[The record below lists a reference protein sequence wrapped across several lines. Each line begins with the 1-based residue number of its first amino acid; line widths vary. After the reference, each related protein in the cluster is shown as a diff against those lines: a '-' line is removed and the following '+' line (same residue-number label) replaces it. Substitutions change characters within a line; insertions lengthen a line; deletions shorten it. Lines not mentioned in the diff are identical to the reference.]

1 MLWGCRCR
9 DDIEEIRYC
18 LHTYFVKLSGKFS
31 VLQGRWACRSMYIR
45 EIQFVVF
52 RSLPRFIVSF
62 INYFIYL
69 NFKVIII
76 GFNICWHSSDL
87 YKSKLTVLLGES
99 TVYFIA
105 CKLLVRKTW
114 YTNENIILKWYKQK
128 RTINRNNYNRHL
140 QLQDEQNRQFVT
152 TPDFLDHNI
161 HSTNK
166 IKNRLIKPT
175 TLNYQLKPP
184 SKTTDQNPFNH
195 DRMHGVN

>member
-62 INYFIYL
+62 INYFIHL

-128 RTINRNNYNRHL
+128 RTINRNNYKRHL
-140 QLQDEQNRQFVT
+140 QPISLTITSIPRT
-152 TPDFLDHNI
+152 
-161 HSTNK
+161 K
-166 IKNRLIKPT
+166 
-175 TLNYQLKPP
+175 
-184 SKTTDQNPFNH
+184 
-195 DRMHGVN
+195 